1 MAVKR
6 PPTPPDTG
14 AEPPGPGADWAPRWE
29 LLGLAAG
36 LVAVALVTWWAL
48 PDAPEGTSV
57 VLASAAKGTG
67 DARASAVPLEE
78 TPALP
83 AARADGAVLPEPV
96 PQAAAQPA
104 TEPAAPA
111 RISRQRDP
119 DGDLTPDLADHVNDG
134 ELPTMAEVISRLHQ
148 AGVTTGLGAFSPPGT
163 RPPLVGLAVP
173 EDFVLPPGYV
183 RHYQAT
189 DDGQRIEPI
198 LMFAPGAQLLDADQR
213 PVPLPRDRVVPP
225 ELAPPGLP
233 LRQVV
238 VPSAGNTPPG
248 G

>member
-1 MAVKR
+1 MKR
-6 PPTPPDTG
+6 PPPPADLG
-14 AEPPGPGADWAPRWE
+14 ADLPGPGPAWAPRWE

-36 LVAVALVTWWAL
+36 LIAVALVTGWAL
-48 PDAPEGTSV
+48 PDAPAGEAV
-57 VLASAAKGTG
+57 VLASAAKGAV
-67 DARASAVPLEE
+67 DAQASAAPLVVAS
-78 TPALP
+78 TPPAP
-83 AARADGAVLPEPV
+83 PDGRAARPEPV
-96 PQAAAQPA
+96 PQAAAPSA
-104 TEPAAPA
+104 AEPAAPA

-163 RPPLVGLAVP
+163 RPPRVGLAVP

-198 LMFAPGAQLLDADQR
+198 LMFAPGAQVLDAEQR